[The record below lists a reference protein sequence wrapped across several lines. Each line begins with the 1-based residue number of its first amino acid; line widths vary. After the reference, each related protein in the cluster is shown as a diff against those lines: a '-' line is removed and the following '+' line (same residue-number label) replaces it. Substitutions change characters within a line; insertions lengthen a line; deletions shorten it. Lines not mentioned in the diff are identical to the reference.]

1 MFSACGPVSN
11 SDAVVFASGADLESA
26 NPLVTIHPL
35 ARQVQR
41 HALFVTLTRL
51 DSALVPQP
59 YFARRWE
66 WSSDR
71 RRLTMH
77 LFPALRWHDG
87 ALTTAR
93 DVAFTIDAAR
103 DPATGFPRVADLAM
117 IDSAVAE
124 NDSTLVIVM
133 RSAPPG
139 LPPRTLTGAL
149 PLDPAK
155 GSGPW
160 NRLFWC
166 WDGRG

>member
-66 WSSDR
+66 WSLDR

-77 LFPALRWHDG
+77 LFPAFDG
-87 ALTTAR
+87 MTAR
-93 DVAFTIDAAR
+93 SR
-103 DPATGFPRVADLAM
+103 RPATWPSPLTRLAIRPPGFPASPTWRW
-117 IDSAVAE
+117 
-124 NDSTLVIVM
+124 STQP
-133 RSAPPG
+133 SP
-139 LPPRTLTGAL
+139 
-149 PLDPAK
+149 
-155 GSGPW
+155 
-160 NRLFWC
+160 
-166 WDGRG
+166 